1 MTPAGSPLDAARV
14 ARWSRG
20 ALSVFIVWHALSGVG
35 SVLKR
40 HPVGAAIR
48 AVTRPYEQ
56 ILGVYQSWPMFAPN
70 APSERAWV
78 EAEASLQDGGT
89 RPLDPLVGERAD
101 AGFSWFY
108 LRAGKYDRNLPD
120 PNNRF
125 LRRAYAHWLC
135 RQASAAGLAPARISL
150 VAASR
155 PTPDPATRLRQPD
168 AREPVAREALD
179 AFKCPRR

>member
-1 MTPAGSPLDAARV
+1 MTPDGSRLDAGRAARRTR
-14 ARWSRG
+14 A

-40 HPVGAAIR
+40 HPVGEAIR
-48 AVTRPYEQ
+48 TVTRPYEQ

-78 EAEASLQDGGT
+78 EAEVSLEQGGAQS
-89 RPLDPLVGERAD
+89 LEPLVGERAD

-135 RQASAAGLAPARISL
+135 RQASASGLAPARVSL
-150 VAASR
+150 IAASR
-155 PTPDPATRLRQPD
+155 PTPAPMTRLDRPD
-168 AREPVAREALD
+168 AREPVAREPLD
-179 AFKCPRR
+179 AFRCPAR